1 MARVFNF
8 SAGPSALP
16 LPVLE
21 QARDELVDFRG
32 SGASIMEQSH
42 RGPVY
47 DAVHTRCEADLRA
60 LLGVP
65 DTHCFVFMGGGARS
79 QFAHVPNN
87 LARHAPAD
95 YLVTGRWAQ
104 GAADEAAKLVTSRTL
119 YSSADSGH
127 DHVPT
132 ADDYAADP
140 DAAYLH
146 YTSNNT
152 IYGTQY
158 QYVPHARGG
167 TLVCDM
173 SSDILSRP
181 VDVSRYGLI
190 YAGAQK
196 NMGPAGVTVLI
207 VRRSLLDRSD
217 PGLPEMFSFA
227 RIAAKDS
234 MLNTPPT
241 FNIYLVGLVAQWLL
255 DLGGLGA
262 MEARNRAKADALY
275 AAIDGSGGFYTGHA
289 RADSRSWMNVTFRIP
304 GRPDLEASFVS
315 EAVEA
320 GMIGLK
326 GHRSVGGLRASI
338 YNAVPPEA
346 CAALADF
353 MGEFARRHG

>member
-1 MARVFNF
+1 MARVHNF

-47 DAVHTRCEADLRA
+47 DRVHSECEADLRS

-65 DTHCFVFMGGGARS
+65 GSYAIVFMGGGARS

-95 YLVTGRWAQ
+95 YIDTGRWAS
-104 GAADEAAKLVTSRTL
+104 GAASEAAKLVTSRTI
-119 YSSADSGH
+119 YSSQDSGYH
-127 DHVPT
+127 HVPSQDAIT
-132 ADDYAADP
+132 ADP

-158 QYVPHARGG
+158 QYVPSAGGG

-181 VDVSRYGLI
+181 VDVGRYGLI

-207 VRRSLLDRSD
+207 LDRALLERSD
-217 PGLPEMFSFA
+217 PTLPEMFSFA
-227 RIAAKDS
+227 KIAAKDS

-241 FNIYLVGLVAQWLL
+241 FNIYMVGLVAKWLL
-255 DLGGLGA
+255 GLGGLSA
-262 MEARNRAKADALY
+262 MEARNRAKSDAVY
-275 AAIDGSGGFYTGHA
+275 GAIDGSGGFYTGHA
-289 RADSRSWMNVTFRIP
+289 QRGSRSWMNITFRIP
-304 GRPDLEASFVS
+304 GDTALEPVFVS
-315 EAVEA
+315 EATEA
-320 GMIGLK
+320 GLIGLK

-338 YNAVPPEA
+338 YNAVPLA
-346 CAALADF
+346 SCTALADF
-353 MGEFARRHG
+353 MGDFARRHG

>member
-1 MARVFNF
+1 MTRVFNF

-21 QARDELVDFRG
+21 QARDELIDFRG
-32 SGASIMEQSH
+32 SGASVMEQSH

-47 DAVHTRCEADLRA
+47 DRVHTECVADLRS

-65 DTHCFVFMGGGARS
+65 NTHQFVFMGGGARS

-87 LARHAPAD
+87 LAQSAPAD

-104 GAADEAAKLVTSRTL
+104 GAADEAGKLATSRTL
-119 YSSADSGH
+119 YNSKDSGH

-132 ADDYAADP
+132 AADFTA
-140 DAAYLH
+140 DAGAAYLH

-158 QYVPHARGG
+158 QYLPDAAGG

-207 VRRSLLDRSD
+207 VRSDLLERSD
-217 PGLPEMFSFA
+217 PDMPEMFSFA
-227 RIAAKDS
+227 QIAAKDS

-241 FNIYLVGLVAQWLL
+241 FNIYLVGLVAKWLL
-255 DLGGLGA
+255 GLGGLDA
-262 MEARNRAKADALY
+262 MEARNRGKSDAIY
-275 AAIDGSGGFYTGHA
+275 DAIDGSGGFYAGHA

-304 GRPDLEASFVS
+304 GRPELEPTFVA
-315 EAVEA
+315 EATA
-320 GMIGLK
+320 ARMIGLK

-338 YNAVPPEA
+338 YNAVPPDA
-346 CAALADF
+346 CAALATF
-353 MGEFARRHG
+353 MGNFARRHA